1 MEFNIAHSSLIL
13 LFEGLFLAGAVLQ
26 VFFYFYFYMRLAFYR
41 KEKSGTHK
49 PPVSVIIAARNE
61 YENLAN
67 NLPSILKQVYPD
79 FEVVV
84 VDDGS
89 WDDTEYLLK
98 DFQKEYAHLRIV
110 KGLGDAH
117 PNGGK
122 KLAITLAIKGAKYDR
137 LLFTDAD
144 CRPESPQWIAGM
156 MESVKEEETIVLG
169 YSPYE
174 RKSGFLNALIRFE
187 AYYTALNYFSF
198 ALSGNPY
205 MGVGRNLSYSKGSF
219 FGIGGFKTHYSIATG
234 DDDLFINEVADASNT
249 EICLEKNAV
258 VKSIPKETW
267 KAYWFQKRRH
277 LYAGWRYK
285 LKHKVLLAVQP
296 ISFFLF
302 LVASIFLLVFN
313 TWFYIVVL
321 TLSFRVLLQFFI
333 FRRSSRWLG
342 QRDLIF
348 LAPFLEI
355 IVVVM
360 SGFLHIANATAKP
373 KKWRN

>member
-1 MEFNIAHSSLIL
+1 MEFNLAHSSFIL
-13 LFEGLFLAGAVLQ
+13 LLEGFFLVGAVLQ
-26 VFFYFYFYMRLAFYR
+26 LYFYFYFYIRLAFYR
-41 KEKSGTHK
+41 KGKNSANK

-61 YENLAN
+61 EDNLAR
-67 NLPSILKQVYPD
+67 NLPAILEQEYPD

-84 VDDGS
+84 VNDGS
-89 WDDTEYLLK
+89 WDETEDLLK
-98 DFQKEYAHLRIV
+98 ELQKKYSHLRIV
-110 KGLGDAH
+110 RGLGDAH
-117 PNGGK
+117 PHGGK
-122 KLAITLAIKGAKYDR
+122 KLAITLGIKGAKNER

-144 CRPESPQWIAGM
+144 CLPESPQWIAEM
-156 MESVKEEETIVLG
+156 MQSVVEDETIVLG

-198 ALSGNPY
+198 ALTGNPY
-205 MGVGRNLSYSKGSF
+205 MGVGRNLSYSKASF

-234 DDDLFINEVADASNT
+234 DDDLFINEVADATNT
-249 EICLEKNAV
+249 EICLEKKAV
-258 VKSIPKETW
+258 VKSIPKENW
-267 KAYWFQKRRH
+267 KAYWYQKRRH

-285 LKHKVLLAVQP
+285 LKHKALLALQP
-296 ISFFLF
+296 ISFLIF

-321 TLSFRVLLQFFI
+321 TLSFRVLLQLFI

-342 QRDLIF
+342 QADLIL

>member
-1 MEFNIAHSSLIL
+1 MEFNFVHSSFVL
-13 LFEGLFLAGAVLQ
+13 LLKGFFLFGAFSQL
-26 VFFYFYFYMRLAFYR
+26 FFYFYFYMRLAFYR
-41 KEKSGTHK
+41 KGKTGTNK

-61 YENLAN
+61 QENLAR
-67 NLPSILKQVYPD
+67 NLPAILDQEYPD

-84 VDDGS
+84 VNDGS
-89 WDDTEYLLK
+89 WDETEDLLK
-98 DFQKEYAHLRIV
+98 DFQEKYSHLRIV
-110 KGLGDAH
+110 RGMGDGH
-117 PNGGK
+117 PHGGK
-122 KLAITLAIKGAKYDR
+122 KLAITLGIKGAKHER

-144 CRPESPQWIAGM
+144 CHPESPLWIAEM
-156 MESVKEEETIVLG
+156 MKSVVEDETIVLG

-174 RKSGFLNALIRFE
+174 RKPGFLNALVRFE

-234 DDDLFINEVADASNT
+234 DDDLFINEVAKASNT
-249 EICLEKNAV
+249 EICLEIKAI
-258 VKSIPKETW
+258 VKSIPKQNW

-285 LKHKVLLAVQP
+285 LKHKVLLAIQP
-296 ISFFLF
+296 LSFLIF

-313 TWFYIVVL
+313 KWFYIVVL
-321 TLSFRVLLQFFI
+321 TLSFRILLQLFI
-333 FRRSSRWLG
+333 FKRSSRLLG
-342 QRDLIF
+342 QIDLIL